1 MKSTPQFQWVF
12 ALDRPTADAL
22 ADSASRQM
30 PAGTHRQHVSDCY
43 YEPAEGTQR
52 AKAKLSRRRQL
63 RVRRVDRCWDVSL
76 EHVSWDGELRSLRQT
91 TVPSNELVCLDASNI
106 DPAWRGKWFHK
117 KQLKHDLVPSLETCF
132 DRTTWKH
139 RTLDGE
145 IRLTIDRELHA
156 SRIQTPSNRQT
167 ACVPTILVR
176 MNFAVSLPATF
187 KTLVYEFAL
196 LPEQPTVLF
205 DLANAALAKASIDAT
220 QADATIADP
229 LNSTKTTSTLFGS
242 GREVTT
248 CQVG

>member
-22 ADSASRQM
+22 ADSASRHM
-30 PAGTHRQHVSDCY
+30 PADTHSQHVSDCY
-43 YEPAEGTQR
+43 YEPADEAKR
-52 AKAKLSRRRQL
+52 AKSKFARRQQF
-63 RVRRVDRCWDVSL
+63 RVRRVDRRWDVSL
-76 EHVSWDGELRSLRQT
+76 ENVSWDGDLRSLRQT

-117 KQLKHDLVPSLETCF
+117 KQLKHDLVPSLETRF
-132 DRTTWKH
+132 DRTSWKH
-139 RTLDGE
+139 QTLDGE

-156 SRIQTPSNRQT
+156 GRIQTSSNRQT
-167 ACVPTILVR
+167 ACVPSILVR

-187 KTLVYEFAL
+187 KALIYEFAL

-205 DLANAALAKASIDAT
+205 DLAKAALAPTSMDAA
-220 QADATIADP
+220 QAGATFAEPKSRKI
-229 LNSTKTTSTLFGS
+229 TSSLFGLR
-242 GREVTT
+242 REVTT